1 MKKQVP
7 IARYAW
13 AVMKITVLQV
23 CLLVALTGAGL
34 AASPSTMGQGVLD
47 KVVTIRVQGRTLSEV
62 LTEIEQQ
69 SQVRFSFNPKSIPS
83 QAKITLDYENASL
96 RQVLDEIATRVKISY
111 EVSGEYILLTRIKTS
126 QLNLSEPRAMAVAV
140 TGVVNDDEGHS
151 LPGVNVIEKGTT
163 NGTAT
168 DAGGKFSLQVA
179 GESSVLVFTFIGFQT
194 QEVSVGSTTNFSIA
208 LSPDVQALDEVVVVG
223 YGTVK
228 KSDLTGAVA
237 KVKSEDITAFP
248 TTNVVQALSGR
259 APGVQVIQNTGAPG
273 ANVSVR
279 IRGTNSI
286 QGSNEP
292 LYVVDG
298 FPISGSNPSMLN
310 NADIES
316 MEILKDASATAIY
329 GSRGANGVVLIT
341 TKRGSAGRTR
351 VDLETSFSMQSLRK
365 KMDLM
370 NGSEYA
376 QFVNET
382 RANDN
387 LPPYFTQQQIAEFGD
402 GTDWQDLV
410 FQTAPMYSTT
420 LSVTGGT
427 EKTRFSVSGSSFNQ
441 EGIIVGSDYNRYA
454 LRSNLT
460 HDISSKFK
468 IELSTLLSRIQSN
481 TKNSGGGNRG
491 GSLIGSTISA
501 PPTLSPYNEDGSY
514 TNMVTAYPFISNS
527 MTNPLNHLYDR
538 DDKSLAN
545 TILANTALSYKI
557 TPDLTVRLMGGIE
570 NTDSRADSYTSLKF
584 VGSQGSGSVSTTQY
598 TSLLSEGTVTYQ
610 KKFADVHNISAV
622 AGYTF
627 QNFVSTML
635 SGSGV
640 GFLSDATGSYEL
652 ESAATPGI
660 PNSGYT
666 KSVLQSFLGRVHYS
680 YADRYLFTASARAD
694 GSSKYSPGNKWGF
707 FPSAAV
713 AWRVSNE
720 SFFSSDSF
728 ISDLKARAS
737 WGVTGSQAIDA
748 YATLNQLYAGKTTF
762 DKTSYTTYAPGTRL
776 PGDLRWETTEQIDF
790 GADIGLFQNR
800 FLVTLDYYIK
810 NTRDLLN
817 TVVLPPTSGFTSTIQ
832 NVGQIQNKGFEFSV
846 DGVLIDRAVK
856 WRAAANVSINRNKVT
871 KLYDG
876 EDILGGSID
885 VNAVQ
890 DYTNILREG
899 RPVGQFWGYSEDGYT
914 EAGQIKYMDTDGD
927 GAITVA
933 DKTYTGDPNPDFIF
947 GFNTSVSYRNF
958 ELSVFFQGV
967 QGNDLLNISS
977 INSTLDYGIGLNMP
991 REVFLNHW
999 TAENTNAKYPKPSIS
1014 TRTSISDRFVED
1026 GSYVRM
1032 RNIQLA
1038 YSLPVQ
1044 KLEITWLRN
1053 LQLYVSGQNLLTLT
1067 NYSWWDPEVNSQGG
1081 ASSVNQGLDYFT
1093 YPTARSV
1100 TIGLRAGL

>member
-13 AVMKITVLQV
+13 AIMKITALQLILV
-23 CLLVALTGAGL
+23 VALAGVGL
-34 AASPSTMGQGVLD
+34 AASPDSLGQGVLD
-47 KVVTIRVQGRTLSEV
+47 KAVSIKADGRALADV
-62 LTEIEQQ
+62 LWEIEQQ
-69 SQVRFSFNPKSIPS
+69 SQVRFSFNPKTIPT
-83 QAKITLDYENASL
+83 QEKITLEYQQASL
-96 RQVLDEIATRVKISY
+96 REVLDEIATRMKIAY
-111 EVSGEYILLTRIKTS
+111 EVSGDYILLTRVKTS
-126 QLNLSEPRAMAVAV
+126 QLTMPPATVAVAV
-140 TGVVNDDEGHS
+140 TGIVVDNEGQS

-168 DAGGKFSLQVA
+168 DAAGKFALQVS
-179 GESSVLVFTFIGFQT
+179 GESSVLVFTFIGFQS
-194 QEVSVGSTTNFSIA
+194 QEIAVGSTTSFSVA
-208 LSPDVQALDEVVVVG
+208 LQPDVQALDEVVVVG

-248 TTNVVQALSGR
+248 TTNVLQALSGR

-298 FPISGSNPSMLN
+298 FPISGSNPAMLN

-365 KMDLM
+365 KMDMM
-370 NGSEYA
+370 NATEYA

-387 LPPYFTQQQIAEFGD
+387 LPEYFTPQQIDAFGN

-410 FQTAPMYSTT
+410 FQSAPMYSTT
-420 LSVTGGT
+420 LSVNGGT

-441 EGIIVGSDYNRYA
+441 EGIIIGSDYNRYA
-454 LRSNLT
+454 LRTNLS
-460 HDISSKFK
+460 HDVNSKFRIDLTSLLTR
-468 IELSTLLSRIQSN
+468 IESN

-491 GSLIGSTISA
+491 GSLIGSTLSA
-501 PPTLSPYNEDGSY
+501 PPTLSPFNDDGSY
-514 TNMVTAYPFISNS
+514 TNMVTAYPFSSNS
-527 MTNPLNHLYDR
+527 LTNPLNHIYDR
-538 DDKSLAN
+538 NDKSLGN
-545 TILANTALSYKI
+545 TVLVNTALSYKI
-557 TPDLTVRLMGGIE
+557 TPDLTLRVLGGIE
-570 NTDSRADSYTSLKF
+570 NTDSRTDSYTSLKF
-584 VGSQGSGSVSTTQY
+584 VGSQGSASVSTNQY
-598 TSLLSEGTVTYQ
+598 TSLLTEGTVTYQ
-610 KKFADVHNISAV
+610 KKIADVHNISAV

-666 KSVLQSFLGRVHYS
+666 KSVLQSFLGRVQYS
-680 YADRYLFTASARAD
+680 FADRYLITASARAD

-707 FPSAAV
+707 FPSTAV

-720 SFFSSDSF
+720 SFFNNDSF

-737 WGVTGSQAIDA
+737 WGLTGSQAIDA
-748 YATLNQLYAGKTTF
+748 YATLNQLFAGKTTF

-790 GADIGLFQNR
+790 GADIGMFQNR
-800 FLVTLDYYIK
+800 LFLTLDYYIK

-832 NVGQIQNKGFEFSV
+832 NVGQIQNKGFEV
-846 DGVLIDRAVK
+846 GIDGIIVDRAVK
-856 WRAAANVSINRNKVT
+856 WRAAGNLSINRNKVT

-876 EDILGGSID
+876 KDILGGSID

-899 RPVGQFWGYSEDGYT
+899 RPVGQFWGYREEGYT
-914 EAGQIKYMDTDGD
+914 ETGQIKYVDTDGD
-927 GAITVA
+927 GSITVA

-947 GFNTSVSYRNF
+947 GFNTSVSYKNF
-958 ELSVFFQGV
+958 EFSVFFQGV

-977 INSTLDYGIGLNMP
+977 INNTLDYGIGLNMP
-991 REVFLNHW
+991 REVFRNHW
-999 TAENTNAKYPKPSIS
+999 TAETPNAKYPKPSIS

-1044 KLEITWLRN
+1044 KLDITWLRN
-1053 LQLYVSGQNLLTLT
+1053 LQLYVSGQNLLTFT

-1081 ASSVNQGLDYFT
+1081 PASVNQGLDYFT
-1093 YPTARSV
+1093 YPTAKSV

>member
-13 AVMKITVLQV
+13 AIMKITALQLILV
-23 CLLVALTGAGL
+23 VALAGVGL
-34 AASPSTMGQGVLD
+34 AASPDSLGQGVLD
-47 KVVTIRVQGRTLSEV
+47 KAVSIKADGRALADVLS
-62 LTEIEQQ
+62 EIEQQ
-69 SQVRFSFNPKSIPS
+69 SQVRFSFNPKTIPT
-83 QAKITLDYENASL
+83 QEKITLEYQQASL
-96 RQVLDEIATRVKISY
+96 REVLDEIATRMKIAY
-111 EVSGEYILLTRIKTS
+111 EVSGDYILLTRVKTS
-126 QLNLSEPRAMAVAV
+126 QLTMPPATVAVAV
-140 TGVVNDDEGHS
+140 TGIVVDNEGQS

-168 DAGGKFSLQVA
+168 DAAGKFALQVS
-179 GESSVLVFTFIGFQT
+179 GESSVLVFTFIGFQS
-194 QEVSVGSTTNFSIA
+194 QEIAVGSTTSFSVA
-208 LSPDVQALDEVVVVG
+208 LQPDVQALDEVVVVG

-248 TTNVVQALSGR
+248 TTNVLQALSGR

-298 FPISGSNPSMLN
+298 FPISGSNPAMLN

-365 KMDLM
+365 KMDMM
-370 NGSEYA
+370 NATEYA

-387 LPPYFTQQQIAEFGD
+387 LPEYFTPQQIDAFGN

-410 FQTAPMYSTT
+410 FQSAPMYSTT
-420 LSVTGGT
+420 LSVNGGT

-441 EGIIVGSDYNRYA
+441 EGIIIGSDYNRYA
-454 LRSNLT
+454 LRTNLS
-460 HDISSKFK
+460 HDVNSKFRIDLTSLLTR
-468 IELSTLLSRIQSN
+468 IESN

-491 GSLIGSTISA
+491 GSLIGSTLSA
-501 PPTLSPYNEDGSY
+501 PPTLSPFNDDGSY
-514 TNMVTAYPFISNS
+514 TNMVTAYPFSSNS
-527 MTNPLNHLYDR
+527 LTNPLNHIYDR
-538 DDKSLAN
+538 NDKSLGN
-545 TILANTALSYKI
+545 TVLVNTALSYKI
-557 TPDLTVRLMGGIE
+557 TPDLTLRVLGGIE
-570 NTDSRADSYTSLKF
+570 NTDSRTDSYTSLKF
-584 VGSQGSGSVSTTQY
+584 VGSQGSASVSTNQY
-598 TSLLSEGTVTYQ
+598 TSLLTEGTVTYQ
-610 KKFADVHNISAV
+610 KKIADVHNISAV

-666 KSVLQSFLGRVHYS
+666 KSVLQSFLGRVQYS
-680 YADRYLFTASARAD
+680 FADRYLITASARAD

-707 FPSAAV
+707 FPSTAV

-720 SFFSSDSF
+720 SFFNNDSF

-737 WGVTGSQAIDA
+737 WGLTGSQAIDA
-748 YATLNQLYAGKTTF
+748 YATLNQLFAGKTTF

-790 GADIGLFQNR
+790 GADIGMFQNR
-800 FLVTLDYYIK
+800 LFLTLDYYIK

-832 NVGQIQNKGFEFSV
+832 NVGQIQNKGFEV
-846 DGVLIDRAVK
+846 GIDGIIVDRAVK
-856 WRAAANVSINRNKVT
+856 WRAAGNLSINRNKVT

-876 EDILGGSID
+876 KDILGGSID

-899 RPVGQFWGYSEDGYT
+899 RPVGQFWGYREEGYT
-914 EAGQIKYMDTDGD
+914 ETGQIKYVDTDGD
-927 GAITVA
+927 GSITVA

-947 GFNTSVSYRNF
+947 GFNTSVSYKNF
-958 ELSVFFQGV
+958 EFSVFFQGV

-977 INSTLDYGIGLNMP
+977 INNTLDYGIGLNMP
-991 REVFLNHW
+991 REVFRNHW
-999 TAENTNAKYPKPSIS
+999 TAETPNAKYPKPSIS

-1044 KLEITWLRN
+1044 KLDITWLRN
-1053 LQLYVSGQNLLTLT
+1053 LQLYVSGQNLLTFT

-1081 ASSVNQGLDYFT
+1081 PSSVNQGLDYFT
-1093 YPTARSV
+1093 YPTAKSV